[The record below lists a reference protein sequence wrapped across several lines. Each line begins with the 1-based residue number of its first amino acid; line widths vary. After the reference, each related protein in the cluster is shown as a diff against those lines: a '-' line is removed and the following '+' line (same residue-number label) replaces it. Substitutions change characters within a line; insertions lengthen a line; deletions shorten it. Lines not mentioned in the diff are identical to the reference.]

1 MRKYKPI
8 PRGCTGGWEKPDG
21 GPLIGRDTCIGYD
34 MSIMKEGDTY
44 RMWYSSAAGTISH
57 ATSTDG
63 VHWELPTCVQLL
75 RCQHAGARAGP
86 RMARPADGRPA
97 PLYDAR
103 AHAFGG
109 DSLHFQRDDAQS
121 SGAARGVP

>member
-44 RMWYSSAAGTISH
+44 RMWYSSAAGTIS
-57 ATSTDG
+57 A
-63 VHWELPTCVQLL
+63 CY
-75 RCQHAGARAGP
+75 QHRWCALGTAY
-86 RMARPADGRPA
+86 
-97 PLYDAR
+97 LC
-103 AHAFGG
+103 
-109 DSLHFQRDDAQS
+109 AQS
-121 SGAARGVP
+121 YAWFLLAGKHGQSSKSD